1 MLYPHATASG
11 PTSCYNLFLQNE
23 ANIQNTNNKYY
34 EKVLRNAMETVGTDE
49 DALMRVIVTRAEKD
63 LENIR
68 KVYYKR
74 NSVHLEHSMA
84 KKTSGDY
91 TYFDGK

>member
-1 MLYPHATASG
+1 MDEGSDDFHKAVRIAI
-11 PTSCYNLFLQNE
+11 SCINDH
-23 ANIQNTNNKYY
+23 NKYY